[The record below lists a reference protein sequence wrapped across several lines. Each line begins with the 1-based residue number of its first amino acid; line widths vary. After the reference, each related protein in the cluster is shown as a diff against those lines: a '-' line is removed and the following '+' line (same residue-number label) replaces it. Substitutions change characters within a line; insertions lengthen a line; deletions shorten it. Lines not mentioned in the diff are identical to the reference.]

1 MVVNKVSDN
10 RRAKSTSGSP
20 GDGLLAVSAAPGRRL
35 PPEREGSMAR
45 INSRAQKFADSPGAR
60 PSGTTMV
67 KFMFLGDSEC
77 GKTAIVTRFATGTF
91 DPVYKPTV
99 DVDFTQSN
107 VMVGEQRL
115 RVALWQASR
124 KKEGSLATNTFRGL
138 HGAFIVADIARP
150 ETFHGVAKFRQIID
164 EKLAEVGASSLPVV
178 LLANKSDRL
187 GEDGVSLNKSS
198 MDKLCKRHRLHGWYA
213 TSAKDNSNID
223 LAIKEVL
230 RRALQGSARQARGAG
245 GGDWPSAFGELEQDD
260 VDALDEELTQLNGP
274 GSDRER
280 SPGQQ
285 ILRDHQWFG
294 TQNVS
299 TKQGCAC
306 VVS

>member
-1 MVVNKVSDN
+1 
-10 RRAKSTSGSP
+10 
-20 GDGLLAVSAAPGRRL
+20 
-35 PPEREGSMAR
+35 
-45 INSRAQKFADSPGAR
+45 
-60 PSGTTMV
+60 
-67 KFMFLGDSEC
+67 
-77 GKTAIVTRFATGTF
+77 
-91 DPVYKPTV
+91 
-99 DVDFTQSN
+99 
-107 VMVGEQRL
+107 MVGEQRL
-115 RVALWQASR
+115 RVALWQVSE

-230 RRALQGSARQARGAG
+230 RRALQGSAR
-245 GGDWPSAFGELEQDD
+245 SAFGELEQDD

-274 GSDRER
+274 GPDRER

>member
-1 MVVNKVSDN
+1 QVS
-10 RRAKSTSGSP
+10 
-20 GDGLLAVSAAPGRRL
+20 
-35 PPEREGSMAR
+35 E
-45 INSRAQKFADSPGAR
+45 
-60 PSGTTMV
+60 
-67 KFMFLGDSEC
+67 
-77 GKTAIVTRFATGTF
+77 
-91 DPVYKPTV
+91 
-99 DVDFTQSN
+99 
-107 VMVGEQRL
+107 
-115 RVALWQASR
+115 
-124 KKEGSLATNTFRGL
+124 KKGSLATNTFRGL
-138 HGAFIVADIARP
+138 HGAFIVADIARQ

-164 EKLAEVGASSLPVV
+164 EKLAEVGAGSLPVV

-230 RRALQGSARQARGAG
+230 RRALLGSAR
-245 GGDWPSAFGELEQDD
+245 SAFGELEQDD

>member
-1 MVVNKVSDN
+1 MS
-10 RRAKSTSGSP
+10 
-20 GDGLLAVSAAPGRRL
+20 
-35 PPEREGSMAR
+35 
-45 INSRAQKFADSPGAR
+45 NSRAQKFAEKSPTLKQRG
-60 PSGTTMV
+60 TMV
-67 KFMFLGDSEC
+67 KFMFVGDSEC
-77 GKTAIVTRFATGTF
+77 GKTSIVSRFATGAFNTE
-91 DPVYKPTV
+91 YKPTV
-99 DVDFTQSN
+99 DVDFSQSN

-115 RVALWQASR
+115 RIALWQVSE

-138 HGAFIVADIARP
+138 HGAFIVADISRQ

-164 EKLAEVGASSLPVV
+164 DKLAEVGGGNIPVV

-187 GEDGVSLNKSS
+187 GEDGISLNKAS

-230 RRALQGSARQARGAG
+230 RQSLKGSAKA
-245 GGDWPSAFGELEQDD
+245 AFPDLPTTDIE
-260 VDALDEELTQLNGP
+260 ALNAEVEVLNGP
-274 GSDRER
+274 GAERER

-285 ILRDHQWFG
+285 VLRDHQWFG
-294 TQNVS
+294 TQSVAP
-299 TKQGCAC
+299 KQGCAC

>member
-1 MVVNKVSDN
+1 MVVSKASDS

-20 GDGLLAVSAAPGRRL
+20 GDGLPAVSAPPGRRL

-45 INSRAQKFADSPGAR
+45 INSRAQRFAENSPGTKGGR
-60 PSGTTMV
+60 GTMV

-77 GKTAIVTRFATGTF
+77 GKTAIVTRFATGMF

-115 RVALWQASR
+115 RVALWQVSE

-138 HGAFIVADIARP
+138 HGAFIVADIARQ
-150 ETFHGVAKFRQIID
+150 ETFHAVAKFRQIID
-164 EKLAEVGASSLPVV
+164 EKLAEVGAGSLPVV

-230 RRALQGSARQARGAG
+230 RRALRGNARQASGRGPG
-245 GGDWPSAFGELEQDD
+245 GSAFDQLEQDD
-260 VDALDEELTQLNGP
+260 VEALDEELTQLNGP

-285 ILRDHQWFG
+285 MLRDHQWFG